1 LGTFLKSASSE
12 QFKMNRKTEAFQRLL
27 DVMDELRAKCP
38 WDREQT
44 FESLRNN
51 TIEETFELVDAIS
64 EMDMPEIKKE
74 LGDLL
79 LHVVFYAKIADEQ
92 GAFDIADVANSLCDK
107 LIYRHPHVFADVHAN
122 TPEQVSQNWE
132 ALKQKEKDRKG
143 GVLSGVP
150 KSMPPLVKAYRIQE
164 KVAAVGFDW
173 EKKEDV
179 WEKVKEEMA
188 EVDAEIQ
195 SGDMEKLEGE
205 FGDLLF
211 VIINAARL
219 YGVNPEAALERCNK
233 KFIRRF
239 NHVEARCKE
248 QGKAIRETSLEEMD
262 GYWCEAKKTEDK

>member
-1 LGTFLKSASSE
+1 MKNE
-12 QFKMNRKTEAFQRLL
+12 MNNSKEKKLEAFGRLL
-27 DVMDELRAKCP
+27 DIMDELREKCP

-79 LHVVFYAKIADEQ
+79 LHVVFYSKIGDEQ
-92 GAFDIADVANSLCDK
+92 GQFDIADVANSLCDK

-122 TPEQVSQNWE
+122 TPEKVSQNWE
-132 ALKQKEKDRKG
+132 DLKQKEKDRKG

-179 WEKVKEEMA
+179 WDKVKEEIA
-188 EVDAEIQ
+188 EVDAEIE
-195 SGDMEKLEGE
+195 SGHMDRLESE
-205 FGDLLF
+205 FGDLIFAL
-211 VIINAARL
+211 INAARL

-239 NHVEARCKE
+239 NHVEARCKDA
-248 QGKAIRETSLEEMD
+248 GKSIREASLEEMES
-262 GYWCEAKKTEDK
+262 YWREAKKAE

>member
-1 LGTFLKSASSE
+1 MSNSREKKL
-12 QFKMNRKTEAFQRLL
+12 EAFGRLL
-27 DVMDELRAKCP
+27 DVMDELREKCP

-51 TIEETFELVDAIS
+51 TIEETFELVDAIA
-64 EMDMPEIKKE
+64 ERDVYNIKKE

-79 LHVVFYAKIADEQ
+79 LHVVFYAKMADEQ
-92 GAFDIADVANSLCDK
+92 GQFDMADVADALCDK
-107 LIYRHPHVFADVHAN
+107 LIYRHPHVFGAVHAD
-122 TPEQVSQNWE
+122 TPDQVSRNWE

-150 KSMPPLVKAYRIQE
+150 KGMPPLVKAYRIQE
-164 KVAAVGFDW
+164 KAAAAGFDW
-173 EKKEDV
+173 EKKEEV
-179 WEKVKEEMA
+179 WEKVHEEFA
-188 EVDAEIQ
+188 EVEQEMRSGNAER
-195 SGDMEKLEGE
+195 LESE

-211 VIINAARL
+211 STINAARL

-248 QGKAIRETSLEEMD
+248 QGKALREAPLEEMEA
-262 GYWCEAKKTEDK
+262 YWQEAKKTENNNTQESRQP

>member
-1 LGTFLKSASSE
+1 
-12 QFKMNRKTEAFQRLL
+12 MNNSKEKKLEAFGRLL
-27 DVMDELRAKCP
+27 DIMDELREKCP

-79 LHVVFYAKIADEQ
+79 LHVVFYSKIGDEQ
-92 GAFDIADVANSLCDK
+92 GQFDIADVANSLCDK

-122 TPEQVSQNWE
+122 TPEKVSQNWE
-132 ALKQKEKDRKG
+132 DLKQKEKDRKG

-179 WEKVKEEMA
+179 WDKVKEEIA
-188 EVDAEIQ
+188 EVDAEIE
-195 SGDMEKLEGE
+195 SGHMDRLESE
-205 FGDLLF
+205 FGDLIFAL
-211 VIINAARL
+211 INAARL

-239 NHVEARCKE
+239 NHVEARCKDA
-248 QGKAIRETSLEEMD
+248 GKSIREASLEEMES
-262 GYWCEAKKTEDK
+262 YWREAKKAE

>member
-1 LGTFLKSASSE
+1 MDSRL
-12 QFKMNRKTEAFQRLL
+12 EAFNRLL
-27 DVMDELRAKCP
+27 DIMDELREKCP

-51 TIEETFELVDAIS
+51 TIEETFELVDAIADKD
-64 EMDMPEIKKE
+64 MDNIKKE

-79 LHVVFYAKIADEQ
+79 LHVVFYAKIGDEH
-92 GAFDIADVANSLCDK
+92 GAFNIADVANSLCDK
-107 LIYRHPHVFADVHAN
+107 LVYRHPHVFGEVKVDGSD
-122 TPEQVSQNWE
+122 QVTQNWE
-132 ALKQKEKDRKG
+132 DLKKKEKDRKG

-164 KVAAVGFDW
+164 KAAAAGFDW

-179 WEKVKEEMA
+179 WDKVKEEI
-188 EVDAEIQ
+188 DEIDEEIR
-195 SGDMEKLEGE
+195 SGDKDKLEGE

-211 VIINAARL
+211 SVINSARL

-239 NHVEARCKE
+239 SHM
-248 QGKAIRETSLEEMD
+248 ETSCREEGTELRELSLEKMEE
-262 GYWCEAKKTEDK
+262 YWNQAKRNEKS

>member
-1 LGTFLKSASSE
+1 
-12 QFKMNRKTEAFQRLL
+12 MDNRRERQREAFGRLL
-27 DVMDELRAKCP
+27 DVMDELREKCP

-51 TIEETFELVDAIS
+51 TIEETFELIDAIADKD
-64 EMDMPEIKKE
+64 MDNIKKE

-79 LHVVFYAKIADEQ
+79 LHVVFYAKMADEQ
-92 GAFDIADVANSLCDK
+92 QAFDMADVSNALCDK
-107 LIYRHPHVFADVHAN
+107 LIYRHPHVFGEVHAN
-122 TPEQVSQNWE
+122 TPEQVSRNWE

-150 KSMPPLVKAYRIQE
+150 KGMPPLVKAYRMQE

-179 WEKVKEEMA
+179 WAKVKEEMA
-188 EVDAEIQ
+188 EVEVEIEARDA
-195 SGDMEKLEGE
+195 EKLESE

-211 VIINAARL
+211 AAVNAARL
-219 YGVNPEAALERCNK
+219 YGVNPEAALEKSNK

-239 NHVEARCKE
+239 THVEARCLE
-248 QGKAIRETSLEEMD
+248 QGKALRDVPLAEMD
-262 GYWCEAKKTEDK
+262 GYWREAKQMEKNKNQ